1 MTMTNFQLTEKVP
14 LTKAL
19 YINEFSFKDFKA
31 IPNRCKNDD
40 KRRICYE
47 ILVKYTSDVIT
58 NNGDVVREYNYS
70 KNMKTSGRLFS
81 NGVQN
86 VGREMR
92 GFLMSHTTDIPSFSD
107 TFAKNTIYAPPN
119 WTTTSKIGTNTTK
132 DEAKTMFFVAFN
144 SNKINKHSSHPIF
157 RTRANSYRKP

>member
-70 KNMKTSGRLFS
+70 KNMKTSGR
-81 NGVQN
+81 
-86 VGREMR
+86 
-92 GFLMSHTTDIPSFSD
+92 
-107 TFAKNTIYAPPN
+107 
-119 WTTTSKIGTNTTK
+119 
-132 DEAKTMFFVAFN
+132 
-144 SNKINKHSSHPIF
+144 
-157 RTRANSYRKP
+157 